1 MILQILCVIDSLH
14 IIRLYPYKVNFLPK
28 AATDNTFILVS
39 QVVESLLDPAT
50 VDRLK
55 AVRRYVEDPA
65 GDFPPQ
71 PSMSDLP
78 VPLYGYTS
86 EMALEWWKTRHIS
99 SISFRA
105 SDMLYSERQ
114 AKYYEQDMDLPW

>member
-1 MILQILCVIDSLH
+1 MSFSSNNVIWSDSL
-14 IIRLYPYKVNFLPK
+14 P
-28 AATDNTFILVS
+28 S

-55 AVRRYVEDPA
+55 SVRRYVEDPNA
-65 GDFPPQ
+65 DFPPQ
-71 PSMSDLP
+71 PTMSDLP

-86 EMALEWWKTRHIS
+86 EMALEWWKTRRIS

-105 SDMLYSERQ
+105 IDMLYSERQ
-114 AKYYEQDMDLPW
+114 VQQYEKDMDLPW